1 MLGLDNAKENIE
13 PNQLRKVRK
22 EVRKAAEMTA
32 VALQAVQKTAH
43 TWQSAARV
51 NYAVR
56 AQLTELRRT
65 GLTDDTVM
73 KTLQEYN
80 NGDSRGDKSSPM
92 QVDTMVDSGTSIRG
106 AYEVRQRTIT
116 VDGHEIVAP
125 SRGTWYQT
133 SEAVQILYDLRQRK
147 TRISKK
153 VVEAWHV
160 NIS

>member
-1 MLGLDNAKENIE
+1 MLVSAVHGLENAKENIE

-22 EVRKAAEMTA
+22 EVHMAAEKTA

-43 TWQSAARV
+43 TWQRAAGV

-80 NGDSRGDKSSPM
+80 NGDSSGDQSAPM

-106 AYEVRQRTIT
+106 SYQVRQRTIT
-116 VDGHEIVAP
+116 IDGHEIMGP

-133 SEAVQILYDLRQRK
+133 SEAV
-147 TRISKK
+147 RIPHTSP
-153 VVEAWHV
+153 AWT
-160 NIS
+160 